1 MSDKNT
7 QLVAINNERIQ
18 LALVDTEARQSLLA
32 EVQEHIDNFTPD
44 MTTVT
49 GRKAIASIAYKV
61 AQTKT
66 TIDAVGKDLV
76 ADAKA
81 KIKVVDEARKEIR
94 DTLDGLRDSVREPL
108 TKYEYRIAQEKERIE
123 NLAKFGESAIGKERK
138 DIESA
143 LSHMKALDP
152 VDFDESMQAYLVAT
166 VKDALAQCETAL
178 IVACENEAESKRI
191 EEERAELERLRKAE
205 ADRKA
210 AEERAELERKAAER
224 ATAEAAAKAERDKAE
239 AAAAAQRAIEDANR
253 KAQEAEQRAA
263 QAEAQAKAR
272 AEAERQQQAAQEAK
286 RAANEAHRNNIM
298 RAAYM
303 DIRRMIQAA
312 PPDPSK
318 QAEMIVREIAASNV
332 ANVKMEW

>member
-1 MSDKNT
+1 MSAENT

-18 LALVDTEARQSLLA
+18 LALVDAEARQSLLD
-32 EVQEHIDNFTPD
+32 EVRERVDGYSCD
-44 MTTVT
+44 VTTAA
-49 GRKAIASIAYKV
+49 GRKIIASIAYKV

-108 TKYEYRIAQEKERIE
+108 TKYEQRIE
-123 NLAKFGESAIGKERK
+123 DEKRIIADWESTQRLTDKTEIEEALLLLGNCDSGVFDVSLQPYAEQVKAAAIATLQANLAK
-138 DIESA
+138 
-143 LSHMKALDP
+143 
-152 VDFDESMQAYLVAT
+152 
-166 VKDALAQCETAL
+166 AQ
-178 IVACENEAESKRI
+178 EAEAEAKRI
-191 EEERAELERLRKAE
+191 EEERAELDRLRKAE

-210 AEERAELERKAAER
+210 AEERAELQRKAAER
-224 ATAEAAAKAERDKAE
+224 ATAEAAA
-239 AAAAAQRAIEDANR
+239 AAQRAIDDANR

-263 QAEAQAKAR
+263 MAEAQAKAR
-272 AEAERQQQAAQEAK
+272 AEDERQQQAAQEAK
-286 RAANEAHRNNIM
+286 RAADQAHRNNIM

-303 DIRRMIQAA
+303 DIRRMIQDA
-312 PPDPSK
+312 PQDPSK
-318 QAEMIVREIAASNV
+318 QAEMVVREIAAGNV

>member
-1 MSDKNT
+1 MSNENT

-18 LALVDTEARQSLLA
+18 LALVDAKARQSLLA
-32 EVQEHIDNFTPD
+32 EVREHIDKFEPD
-44 MTTVT
+44 TTTVT
-49 GRKAIASIAYKV
+49 GRKAIASITYKV

-108 TKYEYRIAQEKERIE
+108 TKYEQRIE
-123 NLAKFGESAIGKERK
+123 DEKRIIAGWEATKDLTDIQTIMETLEMFCGEMHKNTIEFMDVSLHPYAEQVKAAAIATLQSNLAKAK
-138 DIESA
+138 
-143 LSHMKALDP
+143 
-152 VDFDESMQAYLVAT
+152 
-166 VKDALAQCETAL
+166 
-178 IVACENEAESKRI
+178 EAEAEAKRI
-191 EEERAELERLRKAE
+191 EEERAELDRLRKAD
-205 ADRKA
+205 ADRKLK
-210 AEERAELERKAAER
+210 EEREELERKAAER
-224 ATAEAAAKAERDKAE
+224 ATAEAAV
-239 AAAAAQRAIEDANR
+239 AAQRAIENANR

-272 AEAERQQQAAQEAK
+272 AESERQQQAAQEAK
-286 RAANEAHRNNIM
+286 RAADQIHRNNIM

-303 DIRRMIQAA
+303 DIRRMIQDA
-312 PPDPSK
+312 PQDPSK
-318 QAEMIVREIAASNV
+318 QAEMVVREIAAGNV

>member
-1 MSDKNT
+1 MSDAKLE
-7 QLVAINNERIQ
+7 LVAINNERIQ
-18 LALVDTEARQSLLA
+18 LALVDAEARQSLLA

-44 MTTVT
+44 ITTVT

-81 KIKVVDEARKEIR
+81 KIKVVDGARKEIR

-108 TKYEYRIAQEKERIE
+108 TKYEQRIE
-123 NLAKFGESAIGKERK
+123 DEKRIIAGWEATKDLTDIQTIMETLEMFCGETHKNTIEFMDVSLQPYAEQVKAAAIATLQSNLAKAK
-138 DIESA
+138 
-143 LSHMKALDP
+143 
-152 VDFDESMQAYLVAT
+152 
-166 VKDALAQCETAL
+166 
-178 IVACENEAESKRI
+178 EAEAEAKRI
-191 EEERAELERLRKAE
+191 EEERAELDRLRKAE

-224 ATAEAAAKAERDKAE
+224 ATAEAAA
-239 AAAAAQRAIEDANR
+239 AAQRAIDDANR
-253 KAQEAEQRAA
+253 KVQEAEQRAA
-263 QAEAQAKAR
+263 MAEAQAKAR

-286 RAANEAHRNNIM
+286 RAADQIHRNNIM

-303 DIRRMIQAA
+303 DIRRMIRDA
-312 PPDPSK
+312 PQDPSK
-318 QAEMIVREIAASNV
+318 QAEMVVREIAAGNV

>member
-18 LALVDTEARQSLLA
+18 LALVDAEARQSLLA

-44 MTTVT
+44 TTTVT

-108 TKYEYRIAQEKERIE
+108 TKYEQRIE
-123 NLAKFGESAIGKERK
+123 DEKRIIAGWEATKDLTDIQTITETLEMFCGEMHQHAIEFMDASLQPYAEQVKAAAIETLQANLT
-138 DIESA
+138 
-143 LSHMKALDP
+143 KAR
-152 VDFDESMQAYLVAT
+152 
-166 VKDALAQCETAL
+166 
-178 IVACENEAESKRI
+178 EAEAEAKRI
-191 EEERAELERLRKAE
+191 EEERAELDRLRKAE
-205 ADRKA
+205 IERLAT
-210 AEERAELERKAAER
+210 EERQRIIQEAKEKAQKEAELE
-224 ATAEAAAKAERDKAE
+224 
-239 AAAAAQRAIEDANR
+239 AQRAIEDANR

-263 QAEAQAKAR
+263 QAEAHAKAR

-286 RAANEAHRNNIM
+286 RAADQIHRNNIM

-303 DIRRMIQAA
+303 DIRRMIQDA

-318 QAEMIVREIAASNV
+318 QAEMVVREIAAGNV